1 MVIAIDTAD
10 FVTGTGDTPM
20 FEASDQATIH
30 MSDTPLEIVS
40 GTGPTTAD
48 PVRSMF
54 QTNSVALKMMMD
66 VTWNMRRTGM
76 VQWIENVT
84 W

>member
-1 MVIAIDTAD
+1 
-10 FVTGTGDTPM
+10 
-20 FEASDQATIH
+20 

>member
-1 MVIAIDTAD
+1 
-10 FVTGTGDTPM
+10 
-20 FEASDQATIH
+20 

-54 QTNSVALKMMMD
+54 QTNSVALKMTMPL
-66 VTWNMRRTGM
+66 TWAMRRTGM
-76 VQWIENVT
+76 VQWISSVT